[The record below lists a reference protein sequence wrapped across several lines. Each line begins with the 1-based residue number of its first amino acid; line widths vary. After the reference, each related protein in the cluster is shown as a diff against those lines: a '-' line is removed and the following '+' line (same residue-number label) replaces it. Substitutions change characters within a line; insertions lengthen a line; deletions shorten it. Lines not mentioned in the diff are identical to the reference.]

1 MDHLHFKLIKDHILP
16 SVTEMGYDVIPISTF
31 VSGIIPIKQ
40 PQRNGMQCTKA
51 SWILENIGSDQ
62 FHMLLK
68 AQKERSAL

>member
-1 MDHLHFKLIKDHILP
+1 M
-16 SVTEMGYDVIPISTF
+16 F

-68 AQKERSAL
+68 AQKEKSALWIARISKGK